1 MKKIRFYFLIGT
13 VYLAL
18 PLAACQTTH
27 DTQRVGEVDAALA
40 RAAADASAQGNAR
53 QSLALLEKIYKRDSS
68 NVDSAANYARA
79 LREEGRLNR
88 AVLVLT
94 PFVTDESKMHAGAC
108 TEFANVQAALGN
120 YAEAESHAR
129 RAVLEAPESAQ
140 GYHVLGIALDAQGH
154 HQQAETA
161 FRKALEYWT
170 GDPAPVLNNLGLNLA
185 TQGFLDEAVDTLR
198 KAAAVSPGRT
208 EIERNLRIV
217 AALQEQP
224 PKPGS
229 LSGQRAPVPAHKPV
243 NAEFKGISVS
253 EPAAGDV
260 QVKVEAKPV
269 EAVESE
275 PAQ

>member
-1 MKKIRFYFLIGT
+1 MKKTRFYFLMWT
-13 VYLAL
+13 ACLAL
-18 PLAACQTTH
+18 PLAGCQTTQS
-27 DTQRVGEVDAALA
+27 TQRAGDVDAALA
-40 RAAADASAQGNAR
+40 RAASDASAQGNTR
-53 QSLALLEKIYKRDSS
+53 QSLALLEQIYKRDSS
-68 NVDSAANYARA
+68 NADNAVNYARA

-94 PFVTDESKMHAGAC
+94 PFIGDDSKTHAGAC
-108 TEFANVQAALGN
+108 TEYANVQAALGN
-120 YAEAESHAR
+120 YAEAEAHAR
-129 RAVLEAPESAQ
+129 RAVLESPESPQ
-140 GYHVLGIALDAQGH
+140 GYHILGIALDAQGH

-198 KAAAVSPGRT
+198 KAAAMSPGRT

-229 LSGQRAPVPAHKPV
+229 LSGQRMPVPAHKPI
-243 NAEFKGISVS
+243 NTAFKGVSVP
-253 EPAAGDV
+253 EPAAGDGMA
-260 QVKVEAKPV
+260 QPVEPV
-269 EAVESE
+269 EAES
-275 PAQ
+275 AQ